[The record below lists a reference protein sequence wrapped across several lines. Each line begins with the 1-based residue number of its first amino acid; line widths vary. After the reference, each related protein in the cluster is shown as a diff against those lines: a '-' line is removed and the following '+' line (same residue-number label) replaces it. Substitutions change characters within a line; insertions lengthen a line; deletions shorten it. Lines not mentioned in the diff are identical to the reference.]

1 MKPIEIKTSQIR
13 ERAYESQNYN
23 LDDKSLLEPNTPTN

>member
-13 ERAYESQNYN
+13 ESDYESQNYN